1 MTIREVKKQ
10 ARLEEWCTYIQEQ
23 KTSGLTIRQW
33 CEQHSCGEGRYY
45 YWLKL
50 VREHLLAQMETASS
64 ATLVRITPERLPSTS
79 RPVPQPVESYHALGS
94 IIVRFNNLSI
104 ELPGETSAP
113 QMAELVKLLSHD

>member
-1 MTIREVKKQ
+1 MTIREVKTQ
-10 ARLEEWCTYIQEQ
+10 ARLAEWRAHIQEQ
-23 KTSGLTIRQW
+23 KDSGLTIRQW

-50 VREHLLAQMETASS
+50 VRQHLLDQMETASP

-79 RPVPQPVESYHALGS
+79 RPVPQPVESHHTPGS

-104 ELPGETSAP
+104 EFSGETAP
-113 QMAELVKLLSHD
+113 PQIAELVKLLSHA